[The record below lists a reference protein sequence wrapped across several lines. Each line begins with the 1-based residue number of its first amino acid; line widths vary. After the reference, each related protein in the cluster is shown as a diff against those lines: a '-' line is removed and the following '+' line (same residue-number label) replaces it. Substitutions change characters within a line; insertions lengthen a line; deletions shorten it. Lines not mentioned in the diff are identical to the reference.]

1 MFAETILTATAA
13 FFATIGPFDVAAVY
27 AVLTTRSRQEEKRA
41 MAIRGVLLAGVIL
54 LVFALVGTA
63 LLERLGIS
71 MPAFRA
77 AGGVLLLLVG
87 IEMVFAR
94 DSTATSTTPEEQ
106 QEAQTRQDISVF
118 PLAMPLIAGPGS
130 MSVAMLFFADAAG
143 QVGQQVA
150 VLLGLFLVL
159 VLTLVAML
167 LANKLHKLLGITGM
181 HVIARVFGV
190 LLSALAVQ
198 FIFDGIKQSGI
209 FA

>member
-118 PLAMPLIAGPGS
+118 SFGHAAHRRPWQHERRHVIFCRCRRSSRATSGGAAGIIFG
-130 MSVAMLFFADAAG
+130 AGANAGGHAAG
-143 QVGQQVA
+143 QQTA
-150 VLLGLFLVL
+150 
-159 VLTLVAML
+159 
-167 LANKLHKLLGITGM
+167 
-181 HVIARVFGV
+181 
-190 LLSALAVQ
+190 
-198 FIFDGIKQSGI
+198 
-209 FA
+209 